1 MANKREKAAKVN
13 LKIDVGAGL
22 LTPDSAEKMPLS
34 STVATKQR
42 LVVAVGELDKLDQNT
57 NDYTED
63 SHQ

>member
-22 LTPDSAEKMPLS
+22 LTPDSAKKMPLS